1 MFLYEIY
8 QKQQVSW
15 NAESNFITPY
25 FASQSTPSLS
35 ERAPPEGQ
43 EDPPLHQSII
53 SLTPSNADDD
63 SNNNNSGTD
72 ISSDMWK
79 CLPGEKQE
87 QGVLSAAVVQRTNII
102 DGLRWEELTKMGHE
116 LLEKATTDPSILDS
130 QQVTSTRALLSQE
143 QLATGTR
150 PKQKQLMAI
159 KAEAQ
164 MQRDGMGRL
173 QGRRSK
179 SMLSSDERR
188 RLYKKSFRKDKA
200 PPSLYIPVKVE
211 GKKFREEVILL
222 FIYFVDMSNWFIVTW
237 TEIIH
242 ERKTH
247 CEWSLYW

>member
-1 MFLYEIY
+1 M
-8 QKQQVSW
+8 
-15 NAESNFITPY
+15 
-25 FASQSTPSLS
+25 S

-222 FIYFVDMSNWFIVTW
+222 FIYFVDMSN
-237 TEIIH
+237 
-242 ERKTH
+242 
-247 CEWSLYW
+247 